1 MHAIIFQIVSVFL
14 MIFAGFL
21 AQRKGFL
28 DDHGTA
34 QLAWLLMKLFY
45 PCLIFSSIVQR
56 YTLRDLVANW
66 TLPAG
71 SLLIMLTGWIIGWL
85 ARRGVRHEAA
95 PFQRSFHF
103 QCTMNNYSF
112 LPIMMVTG
120 LMGDHAVA
128 QVAFSSLGAELMTWT
143 LGVQVLTGRWFSRE
157 TLRDL
162 FSVPM
167 RALLAAILVLLAIHT
182 LPTLF
187 PGHPPT
193 PSSIWTNTGQMLL
206 STAHVIGQA
215 TIPVSAI
222 ICGARMATLHPA
234 HLCTRPVLGLT
245 ALRLVLIPLAALGV
259 LSLLPLTPSVR
270 QVLLLIAVQPCSM
283 TSVSLTKIYKTDEH
297 LAAAAVLVT
306 HVACLVTIPLWWQ
319 LAGGGFGPGP

>member
-1 MHAIIFQIVSVFL
+1 MYEIFLQIVAVFL

-21 AQRKGFL
+21 AQRKGIL
-28 DDHGTA
+28 DDRGTA

-45 PCLIFSSIVQR
+45 PCLIFSSIVQKFTIR
-56 YTLRDLVANW
+56 ELVANW

-71 SLLIMLTGWIIGWL
+71 SFLIMLTGWCLGTL
-85 ARRGVRHEAA
+85 ARRLVRQETPA
-95 PFQRSFHF
+95 FQRSFHF

-112 LPIMMVTG
+112 LPIMMVAG
-120 LMGDHAVA
+120 LIGDQAVA

-162 FSVPM
+162 CSVPM
-167 RALLAAILVLLAIHT
+167 RALLAAILVLLAIHY
-182 LPTLF
+182 LPTLLQS
-187 PGHPPT
+187 PPE
-193 PSSIWTNTGQMLL
+193 PSTWTKMGQMLL
-206 STAHVIGQA
+206 RTTHMIGQA

-234 HLCTRPVLGLT
+234 HLFTRPVLALT
-245 ALRLVLIPLAALGV
+245 ALRLVIIPLAALGV
-259 LSLLPLTPSVR
+259 LSLLPLARDVWP
-270 QVLLLIAVQPCSM
+270 VLLLIAVQPCSM

-306 HVACLVTIPLWWQ
+306 HLACLLTIPLWWQ
-319 LAGGGFGPGP
+319 VASGR